1 MLLLKQILLL
11 SILSL
16 SLYSHELKENYLQVD
31 YNQTTDILN
40 INLEVETRLLEEK
53 YPFMDENKNE
63 IVSHKELRNHQ
74 ITLLKYV
81 MKHISFYSNSEQLPL
96 EDSNVSI
103 IRGDNFKSYMQI
115 NKSFQGISLDD
126 LEVKYDMFFDL
137 EDTHKLF
144 IHLNENRG
152 DFVLSKDLQHYK
164 FTSTAMSQLER
175 LIVFVEEGIIHI
187 LDGLD
192 HLLFILM
199 LLIPIVALKGSY
211 MHLLKIVTVFAIA
224 HSITLF
230 ISGFGLYVPS
240 ITLVESSIALS
251 IFVVASLNFFKLY
264 SHVNYKIVFVF
275 GLMHGFGFANVLK
288 VGQVSDTTSFLVA
301 LFGFNIGVELG
312 QILMVLLYLI
322 PLYFVRDNKYK
333 EYIIKVV
340 TFITAIISVVWFLQR
355 VGLV

>member
-1 MLLLKQILLL
+1 MLFIKHILLL
-11 SILSL
+11 SVLSL
-16 SLYSHELKENYLQVD
+16 SLYAHALKENYLQVD

-40 INLEVETRLLEEK
+40 INLEVETRLLQEK
-53 YPFMDENKNE
+53 YTFMDDNKNE
-63 IVSHKELRNHQ
+63 IVSHKEMRNHKEV
-74 ITLLKYV
+74 LFKYV
-81 MKHISFYSNSEQLPL
+81 NDHISFYAKDKALSL
-96 EDSNVSI
+96 EDANVTI
-103 IRGDNFKSYMQI
+103 TRGDNFQTYMQVNKSY
-115 NKSFQGISLDD
+115 QGISLDD
-126 LEVKYDMFFDL
+126 LEVKYDMFFEL
-137 EDTHKLF
+137 EDTHKLL
-144 IHLNENRG
+144 IHLSENRG
-152 DFVLSKDLQHYK
+152 DFVLSKDLQYYK
-164 FTSTAMSQLER
+164 FTSTAMSQWER
-175 LIVFVEEGIIHI
+175 LIVFIEEGVVHI

-211 MHLLKIVTVFAIA
+211 LQLLKIVTVFAIA

-240 ITLVESSIALS
+240 IPLVESAIALS

-301 LFGFNIGVELG
+301 LFGFNIGVEFG
-312 QILMVLLYLI
+312 QIFMVLVYML
-322 PLYFVRDNKYK
+322 PLYFIRDNKYK
-333 EYIIKVV
+333 EHIIKIL
-340 TFITAIISVVWFLQR
+340 TSITAAISVVWFLER

>member
-1 MLLLKQILLL
+1 MLFIKHILLL
-11 SILSL
+11 SVLSI
-16 SLYSHELKENYLQVD
+16 SLYAHALKENYLQVD
-31 YNQTTDILN
+31 YNQTTDTLN
-40 INLEVETRLLEEK
+40 INLEVETRLLQEK
-53 YPFMDENKNE
+53 YTFMDDNKNE
-63 IVSHKELRNHQ
+63 IVSHKEMRNHQ
-74 ITLLKYV
+74 TTLLKYV
-81 MKHISFYSNSEQLPL
+81 MKHIAFYSNSEQLPL

-103 IRGDNFKSYMQI
+103 ARGDNLQTYMQI

-126 LEVKYDMFFDL
+126 LELKYDMFFEL
-137 EDTHKLF
+137 EDTHKLL
-144 IHLNENRG
+144 IHLSDNRG
-152 DFVLSKDLQHYK
+152 DFILSKDLQHYK
-164 FTSTAMSQLER
+164 FTSTPMTQWER
-175 LIVFVEEGIIHI
+175 LIVFIEEGVVHI

-211 MHLLKIVTVFAIA
+211 LQLFKIITVFALA

-240 ITLVESSIALS
+240 VPLVESAIALS

-301 LFGFNIGVELG
+301 LFGFNLGVEFG
-312 QILMVLLYLI
+312 QIFMVLVYML
-322 PLYFVRDNKYK
+322 PLYFIRDNKYK
-333 EYIIKVV
+333 EHIIKIL
-340 TFITAIISVVWFLQR
+340 TFITAAISVVWFLER
-355 VGLV
+355 VGLI

>member
-1 MLLLKQILLL
+1 MLLLKKILLL

-16 SLYSHELKENYLQVD
+16 SLYSHELQENYLQVD
-31 YNQTTDILN
+31 YNQTTDTLN

-53 YPFMDENKNE
+53 YPLMDENKNE
-63 IVSHKELRNHQ
+63 IFSHKELRKHQ
-74 ITLLKYV
+74 DTLLKYAL
-81 MKHISFYSNSEQLPL
+81 KHITFYSNKKNLSL

-103 IRGDNFKSYMQI
+103 TRGDNFQTYMQI
-115 NKSFQGISLDD
+115 NRSFEGISLDE
-126 LEVKYDMFFDL
+126 LEVKYDMFFEI
-137 EDTHKLF
+137 EDTHKLL
-144 IHLNENRG
+144 IHLSENRG
-152 DFVLSKDLQHYK
+152 DLVLSKNLQHYK
-164 FTSTAMSQLER
+164 FTSTAMSQWER
-175 LIVFVEEGIIHI
+175 LIIFIEEGIVHI

-211 MHLLKIVTVFAIA
+211 IQLFKIITVFAIA

-230 ISGFGLYVPS
+230 ISGFGLYTPS
-240 ITLVESSIALS
+240 IPFVESAIALS

-301 LFGFNIGVELG
+301 LFGFNLGVEFG
-312 QILMVLLYLI
+312 QIFMVLVYML
-322 PLYFVRDNKYK
+322 PLYFIRDNKYK
-333 EYIIKVV
+333 DQVIKIV
-340 TFITAIISVVWFLQR
+340 TFVTAAISVMWFLER
-355 VGLV
+355 IGIV